1 MLRFNPSFFDP
12 KFSLDVFHFVIPASI
27 VYVLVALANGQDG
40 NTRPQVAHLF
50 ARVAGRSFLT
60 VKYDETTEEKN
71 RDIWANKYNLH

>member
-1 MLRFNPSFFDP
+1 MQ
-12 KFSLDVFHFVIPASI
+12 
-27 VYVLVALANGQDG
+27 LVALANGQDG
-40 NTRPQVAHLF
+40 NTRPQEAHLF